1 MSKLDRKKILDE
13 LVSFEG
19 ISHGCIYQN
28 QQITAST
35 FPSVIQDKLSGIGR
49 FIDKIFTTAH
59 AIDQA
64 HDEIHIEL
72 DENTLI
78 TYRIND
84 EFLLILMTAEGV
96 NLSLVYMTVKAI
108 EKSVKQYG
116 LAAPKETNSQPDLSE
131 PNNEK
136 KVPNDYRQEEI
147 PVWPLNGESEDAPS
161 ELTSEQKIERYKNGL
176 KKMLLDSFGPVG
188 DIIFEEALQ
197 RWQASDPQEEE
208 SIANLVDLITQEI
221 DSKNEKRSFF
231 NSAARYIRRPLSE
244 IENE

>member
-1 MSKLDRKKILDE
+1 MSRLDRKKILDE
-13 LVSFEG
+13 LVSFDG

-28 QQITAST
+28 EQITAST

-72 DENTLI
+72 EENTLI

-84 EFLLILMTAEGV
+84 EFLLILMTAEGI

-116 LAAPKETNSQPDLSE
+116 LTSSKETVLQPGPSNSGL
-131 PNNEK
+131 EK
-136 KVPNDYRQEEI
+136 KVPNDYREEDI
-147 PVWPLNGESEDAPS
+147 PLWPLSDELEYAPS
-161 ELTSEQKIERYKNGL
+161 ELTSQEKVERYKNGL
-176 KKMLLDSFGPVG
+176 KKMLLESFGPVG

-197 RWQASDPQEEE
+197 RWQVSDPPEVE

-231 NSAARYIRRPLSE
+231 NKAAKYIRRPLSGVE
-244 IENE
+244 K

>member
-1 MSKLDRKKILDE
+1 MSRLDRKKILDE
-13 LVSFEG
+13 LVSFDG

-28 QQITAST
+28 EQITSST

-72 DENTLI
+72 EENTLI

-84 EFLLILMTAEGV
+84 EFLLILMTAEGI

-116 LAAPKETNSQPDLSE
+116 LTSSKETVLQPGPSNSGL
-131 PNNEK
+131 EK
-136 KVPNDYRQEEI
+136 KVPNDYREEDI
-147 PVWPLNGESEDAPS
+147 PLWPLSDELEDAPS
-161 ELTSEQKIERYKNGL
+161 ELTSQEKVERYKNGL
-176 KKMLLDSFGPVG
+176 KKMLLESFGPVG

-197 RWQASDPQEEE
+197 RWQVSDPPEVE

-231 NSAARYIRRPLSE
+231 NKAAKYIRRPLSGVE
-244 IENE
+244 K

>member
-1 MSKLDRKKILDE
+1 MSRLDRKKILDE

-35 FPSVIQDKLSGIGR
+35 FPSVIQEKLSGIGR

-72 DENTLI
+72 EENTLI

-84 EFLLILMTAEGV
+84 EFLLILMTAAGI

-116 LAAPKETNSQPDLSE
+116 LKSSKETVLQPDPSKYGL
-131 PNNEK
+131 EK
-136 KVPNDYRQEEI
+136 K
-147 PVWPLNGESEDAPS
+147 S
-161 ELTSEQKIERYKNGL
+161 T
-176 KKMLLDSFGPVG
+176 
-188 DIIFEEALQ
+188 
-197 RWQASDPQEEE
+197 
-208 SIANLVDLITQEI
+208 
-221 DSKNEKRSFF
+221 
-231 NSAARYIRRPLSE
+231 
-244 IENE
+244 

>member
-1 MSKLDRKKILDE
+1 MSRLDRKKILDE
-13 LVSFEG
+13 LVSFDG

-28 QQITAST
+28 EQITAST

-72 DENTLI
+72 EENTLI

-84 EFLLILMTAEGV
+84 EFLLILMTAEGI

-116 LAAPKETNSQPDLSE
+116 LTSSKETVLQPGPSNSGL
-131 PNNEK
+131 EK
-136 KVPNDYRQEEI
+136 KVPNDYREEDI
-147 PVWPLNGESEDAPS
+147 PLWPLSDELEDTPS
-161 ELTSEQKIERYKNGL
+161 ELTSQEKVERYKNGL
-176 KKMLLDSFGPVG
+176 KKMLLESFGPVG

-197 RWQASDPQEEE
+197 RWQVSDPPEVE

-231 NSAARYIRRPLSE
+231 NKAAKYIRRPLSGVQK
-244 IENE
+244 